1 LLPVIKRPALTEGNR
16 YVTISWLIELRDYLD
31 SAGRRPL
38 RRWLD
43 ELDAVT
49 RARVTKA
56 LVQLSLGNLS
66 DVKSV
71 GGGVLERRLDFGP
84 GYRLYFGRDGDA
96 LIILLA
102 GGSKARQQRDIAKAQ
117 ACWSDYKRRKRGTG

>member
-1 LLPVIKRPALTEGNR
+1 M
-16 YVTISWLIELRDYLD
+16 IELRDYID
-31 SAGRRPL
+31 PMGRRPI

-43 ELDAVT
+43 GLDSVT
-49 RARVTKA
+49 RARVARA

-84 GYRLYFGRDGDA
+84 GYRLYFGRDSDA
-96 LIILLA
+96 LIILLV
-102 GGSKARQQRDIAKAQ
+102 GGSKGRQQRDITVAHAY
-117 ACWSDYKRRKRGTG
+117 WEDYKRRKRGTR

>member
-1 LLPVIKRPALTEGNR
+1 M
-16 YVTISWLIELRDYLD
+16 IELRDYLD

-43 ELDAVT
+43 GLDAVT

-96 LIILLA
+96 LIILLV
-102 GGSKARQQRDIAKAQ
+102 GGSKARQQRDIATAQ
-117 ACWSDYKRRKRGTG
+117 AYWADYKRRKRGTA

>member
-1 LLPVIKRPALTEGNR
+1 M
-16 YVTISWLIELRDYLD
+16 IELRDYLD

-38 RRWLD
+38 RLWLD

-84 GYRLYFGRDGDA
+84 GYRLYYFGRDGDA

-102 GGSKARQQRDIAKAQ
+102 GGSKARQQRDIATAQ
-117 ACWSDYKRRKRGTG
+117 AYWSDYKRRKRGTG